1 MPGALYMVG
10 ENIIHEYGDYN
21 GARMPDYHR
30 LDLSATYILH
40 KGRRM
45 EGSLNLSVYNV
56 YARQNP
62 LYLDIMVKY
71 NEENNN
77 IGVNLVGRSL
87 YSILPSLGYSL
98 KF

>member
-1 MPGALYMVG
+1 MVG
-10 ENIIHEYGDYN
+10 ENIIHEYGPYN

-30 LDLSATYILH
+30 LDLSANCILH
-40 KGRRM
+40 KSKRL

-62 LYLDIMVKY
+62 LYLDIAVKY
-71 NEENNN
+71 DEESNN
-77 IGVNLVGRSL
+77 IGVNLIGRSL
-87 YSILPSLGYSL
+87 YSILPSVGYSL